1 MAATAAD
8 APQPLALF
16 GGTFDPVHYG
26 HLRCAEQAR
35 RVFGLERLYL
45 LPAGQPPH
53 RLTPV
58 ATTPQRLHMLRLAQA
73 EFPNLA
79 IDNRETRREGPSF
92 MVDTL
97 GELRSENPGRTLVL
111 LLGQDAMN
119 NLHRWRQWLKLF
131 ELAHIVTFPRPG
143 ARPDYA
149 PELAEQIERRE
160 CPGPGALLAKPAGGF
175 LHLDLELID
184 ISATEIQL
192 TIRRGDSP
200 GGMLPDSVLGYIDEE
215 GLYRAG

>member
-1 MAATAAD
+1 MAANAAD
-8 APQPLALF
+8 SPPPLALL

-35 RVFGLERLYL
+35 QVFGLERLYL

-79 IDNRETRREGPSF
+79 IDDRETRREGPSF

-97 GELRSENPGRTLVL
+97 GELRSENAGRPLVL

-119 NLHRWRQWLKLF
+119 NLHRWRQWRQLF

-149 PELAEQIERRE
+149 PELAGQIERRE
-160 CPGPGALLAKPAGGF
+160 GAGPGALLAKPAGSF

-184 ISATEIQL
+184 ISATEIQAAL
-192 TIRRGDSP
+192 RRGDSP
-200 GGMLPDSVLGYIDEE
+200 RGMLPDTVLGYIDENA
-215 GLYRAG
+215 LYREG

>member
-1 MAATAAD
+1 MTANAAD
-8 APQPLALF
+8 SSQALALL

-35 RVFGLERLYL
+35 QVFGLECVYL

-53 RLTPV
+53 RLTPM
-58 ATTPQRLHMLRLAQA
+58 ATTPQRLHMLSLAQA
-73 EFPNLA
+73 DFPHLG
-79 IDNRETRREGPSF
+79 IDDRETRREGPSF

-97 GELRSENPGRTLVL
+97 AGLRSENPGRTLIL

-119 NLHRWRQWLKLF
+119 NLHRWRQWQKLF
-131 ELAHIVTFPRPG
+131 ELAHIVTFPRSG
-143 ARPDYA
+143 AQPDYA
-149 PELAEQIERRE
+149 PELAAQLERCR
-160 CPGPGALLAKPAGGF
+160 CTGPGALLEKPAGSF

-184 ISATEIQL
+184 VSATDIQAI
-192 TIRRGDSP
+192 IRRGCSP
-200 GGMLPDSVLGYIDEE
+200 RGMLPDSVLGYIDEK

>member
-8 APQPLALF
+8 SSRPLALL

-35 RVFGLERLYL
+35 QVFGLERLYL

-53 RLTPV
+53 RVKPV
-58 ATTPQRLHMLRLAQA
+58 ATTPQRMHMLSLAQA

-79 IDNRETRREGPSF
+79 IDDRETRREGPSF

-97 GELRSENPGRTLVL
+97 GELRSQNPGRTLAL

-119 NLHRWRQWLKLF
+119 GLHRWRRWQHLF

-149 PELAEQIERRE
+149 PELAAQLERRE
-160 CPGPGALLAKPAGGF
+160 CAGPGALMGKPAGGF

-184 ISATEIQL
+184 VSATGIQA

-200 GGMLPDSVLGYIDEE
+200 RGMLPDSVLDYIDAE